1 MFGFIKK
8 LFGPPTDYKKLIADG
23 ALIIDVRTTGEFNSG
38 AIKKSRNIPV
48 DQIKSKLPE
57 LKKTGKPIILVCRSG
72 ARAGMAKNIL
82 KAAGIEAYNGGSWN
96 GLQHKIA

>member
-8 LFGPPTDYKKLIADG
+8 LFGPPTDFKKLMAEG
-23 ALIIDVRTTGEFNSG
+23 AIIIDVRSSGEFKSG
-38 AIKKSRNIPV
+38 SIKGARNIPV

-57 LKKTGKPIILVCRSG
+57 IKKTGKSVVLVCRSG

-82 KAAGIEAYNGGSWN
+82 KAAGIDAYNGGSWN
-96 GLQHKIA
+96 GLQLKIS

>member
-8 LFGPPTDYKKLIADG
+8 FFGPPVDFKKLLEAG
-23 ALIIDVRTTGEFNSG
+23 AIIIDVRTPGEFNSG
-38 AIKKSRNIPV
+38 SVKGAKNIPV
-48 DQIKSKLPE
+48 DQIKSKTAE
-57 LKKTGKPIILVCRSG
+57 LQKKGKPVILVCRSG

-96 GLQHKIA
+96 GFQLKIS